1 MISRRHARKMC
12 ESEYVAYRTYMY
24 VSKYVV
30 KGKLKSALEKA
41 LNDELRHY
49 RFWSEISKGCGDLK
63 TSMKVLALFL
73 LSILFGVTVLVKVL
87 ERAEGDASELYERLS
102 KESPELSEVLKAMA
116 EDENRHESEFASS
129 IDEVRVKYLSSITLG
144 VSDAIIELTGVYTGA
159 LGMLESTKT
168 AGTIGLLAGI
178 SASVSMAAASY
189 AQAKHEVWKKPYL
202 AAVYTGSSYLAVVS
216 LLALPYFLTQS
227 LLTAFA
233 IMVANA
239 VLVIAYI
246 SVYGAILLGK
256 SFLKEFFS
264 NVALLLGISTALY
277 ALGRALG
284 IAILE

>member
-1 MISRRHARKMC
+1 
-12 ESEYVAYRTYMY
+12 
-24 VSKYVV
+24 
-30 KGKLKSALEKA
+30 
-41 LNDELRHY
+41 
-49 RFWSEISKGCGDLK
+49 
-63 TSMKVLALFL
+63 
-73 LSILFGVTVLVKVL
+73 
-87 ERAEGDASELYERLS
+87 
-102 KESPELSEVLKAMA
+102 
-116 EDENRHESEFASS
+116 
-129 IDEVRVKYLSSITLG
+129 
-144 VSDAIIELTGVYTGA
+144 
-159 LGMLESTKT
+159 
-168 AGTIGLLAGI
+168 
-178 SASVSMAAASY
+178 
-189 AQAKHEVWKKPYL
+189 
-202 AAVYTGSSYLAVVS
+202 VVS